1 MNERFHGIVMAT
13 IDYVS
18 FPQNVPKQCLTG
30 RTKDGSVF
38 PLLVKFTG
46 ASLEPICQETTDKGC
61 EDEEGV
67 AEGDHEEGVA
77 EGDHEEGVAKGDPEE
92 DPPSSLQEDS
102 PSLVL
107 THGKVVVY
115 AALSGMVCFNSDG
128 SIEGCNHH
136 FSLMLF
142 GYSQKELLKR
152 YLYIL

>member
-1 MNERFHGIVMAT
+1 M
-13 IDYVS
+13 
-18 FPQNVPKQCLTG
+18 
-30 RTKDGSVF
+30 
-38 PLLVKFTG
+38 KFTG
-46 ASLEPICQETTDKGC
+46 ASLELICQETTDKGC

-67 AEGDHEEGVA
+67 GE
-77 EGDHEEGVAKGDPEE
+77 GDPEE
-92 DPPSSLQEDS
+92 DPPPSLQEDS
-102 PSLVL
+102 PSRVL